1 MTPPMAGDDL
11 RGRHLL
17 MRIYLGERDRW
28 HHQTL
33 TDALVEL
40 FRREGFAGTTVLR
53 GVQGFG
59 AQSRIVHRD
68 SILRLSEDL
77 PVLVEVVD
85 REEKIRAVLPRLE
98 EMVGGGLITLEKVE
112 VIRYR
117 PHDDDGGAGDDDGGA

>member
-1 MTPPMAGDDL
+1 MSDDL

-28 HHQTL
+28 QGRPL
-33 TDALVEL
+33 ADALVEL
-40 FRREGFAGTTVLR
+40 LRREGFAGATVLR

-59 AQSRIVHRD
+59 AHSRLVHRD

-85 REEKIRAVLPRLE
+85 REAKVRALLPRLE

-112 VIRYR
+112 VVRYR
-117 PHDDDGGAGDDDGGA
+117 PHDD